1 MRIIL
6 IALSPLIAIL
16 VFCGLVRVTHR
27 KSEEMEFN
35 EEDIYK

>member
-16 VFCGLVRVTHR
+16 VFCGLVRITNR
-27 KSEEMEFN
+27 KSDEMEFN

>member
-16 VFCGLVRVTHR
+16 VLCGLVRVTHR

>member
-1 MRIIL
+1 MRLIL

-16 VFCGLVRVTHR
+16 VFCGIVKVTHR

-35 EEDIYK
+35 EKDIYK

>member
-27 KSEEMEFN
+27 KSDEMEFN